1 MEFSRPLKNL
11 KKNPTLLLKLNW
23 KFQLVIKVNTFWL
36 IFYFFFAK
44 FGARIENMD
53 DVIEQV
59 ISEVRKRHK
68 RSLWGRI
75 SSLFENES
83 SEDDN
88 SGEDSSENGLSGDM
102 ISEDSST
109 IIRPA
114 TRPSSQPTKTP
125 SHDQKVT
132 KPDHVYL
139 SHSQ

>member
-1 MEFSRPLKNL
+1 
-11 KKNPTLLLKLNW
+11 
-23 KFQLVIKVNTFWL
+23 
-36 IFYFFFAK
+36 
-44 FGARIENMD
+44 MD
-53 DVIEQV
+53 GVIEQV

-83 SEDDN
+83 SEDD
-88 SGEDSSENGLSGDM
+88 SSVEDSSENGSSGDN
-102 ISEDSST
+102 ST

-114 TRPSSQPTKTP
+114 TRPSSRPTKTP

>member
-1 MEFSRPLKNL
+1 
-11 KKNPTLLLKLNW
+11 
-23 KFQLVIKVNTFWL
+23 
-36 IFYFFFAK
+36 
-44 FGARIENMD
+44 MD
-53 DVIEQV
+53 GVIEQV

-83 SEDDN
+83 SEDDS

-102 ISEDSST
+102 ISEDNST

-125 SHDQKVT
+125 SHDQKVIQ
-132 KPDHVYL
+132 PDHVYL

>member
-1 MEFSRPLKNL
+1 
-11 KKNPTLLLKLNW
+11 
-23 KFQLVIKVNTFWL
+23 
-36 IFYFFFAK
+36 
-44 FGARIENMD
+44 MD
-53 DVIEQV
+53 GVIEQV

-83 SEDDN
+83 SEDDS
-88 SGEDSSENGLSGDM
+88 SGEDGSENGLSGDM
-102 ISEDSST
+102 ISEDNST

-114 TRPSSQPTKTP
+114 TRPSSRPTKTP